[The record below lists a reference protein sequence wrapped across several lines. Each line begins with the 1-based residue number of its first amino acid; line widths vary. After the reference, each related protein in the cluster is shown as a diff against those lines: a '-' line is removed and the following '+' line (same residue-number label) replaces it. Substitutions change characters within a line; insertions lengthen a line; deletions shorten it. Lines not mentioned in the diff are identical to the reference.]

1 MYQDIIYTEN
11 FSSGDICKLIPTREQ
26 AYDLLRQHNNEI
38 SHIHH
43 AAAVEAA
50 MRHFAGLYGE
60 DPDLWGVVGIL
71 HDIDWEETAS
81 APETHCH
88 IAPEILRNAGVDE
101 NIIHAVQSHGFGI
114 CTDVEPSNNLERTL
128 FTVDELTGLIITAG
142 LVRPSKSL
150 ADLELKSVKKKWKDK
165 AFARGV
171 NRDIIKQGAEKMN
184 MPLDNVINETISALR
199 PVEKSIGL

>member
-1 MYQDIIYTEN
+1 M
-11 FSSGDICKLIPTREQ
+11 IPTREQ
-26 AYDLLRQHNNEI
+26 AYELLRQHNNEE

-50 MRHFAGLYGE
+50 MRHFANLYGE
-60 DPDLWGVVGIL
+60 DPELWGVVGIL
-71 HDIDWEETAS
+71 HDIDWEETS
-81 APETHCH
+81 SKPETHCH
-88 IAPEILRNAGVDE
+88 VAPDILRNAGVDE
-101 NIIHAVQSHGFGI
+101 SIIHAVQSHGFGI

-128 FTVDELTGLIITAG
+128 FTIDELTGLIITAG

-184 MPLDNVINETISALR
+184 MPLDDVISETILALR
-199 PVEKSIGL
+199 PVEKSIGM